1 MTELEIVLYLAGG
14 LILLF
19 VGAEGLIRGSSNLAI
34 KMGITPLVVGLTV
47 VAFGTSTPE
56 LVVSLKAAL
65 IGNSSIS
72 LGNVVGSNIANI
84 ALILGVAALIRPLDV
99 HAKVI
104 MREIPIMIGISVL
117 LLLLLI
123 DGELGFFDGL
133 VFVFGIVIYTVVN
146 VMMAR
151 KEKNSEVDTEFKEGL
166 KSKLGIRIS
175 IILMIGGL
183 GLLIVGANLFVQSA
197 VAIAK
202 IFNVSDAII
211 GLTIVA
217 VGTSLPE
224 LITSIVAAYKKESD
238 IAIGNVVGSNIFNIL
253 GILGITALII
263 PISSVGISY
272 IDLVVM
278 VFTAIILFPLC
289 RSGFSIGL
297 ITSGFLFV
305 EPSIFS
311 PTVFPVH
318 VIKSVFNKPN
328 LFISFITA

>member
-1 MTELEIVLYLAGG
+1 MTGIEIILYLVGG
-14 LILLF
+14 LIMLF
-19 VGAEGLIRGSSNLAI
+19 IGAEGLIRGSSNLAI
-34 KMGITPLVVGLTV
+34 KIGITPLVVGLTV

-65 IGNSSIS
+65 LGNSSIS

-104 MREIPIMIGISVL
+104 MREIPIMIGISIL

-123 DGELGFFDGL
+123 DGELGFIDGL
-133 VFVFGIVIYTVVN
+133 IFVIGLIVYLVVN
-146 VMMAR
+146 VLIAR
-151 KEKNSEVDTEFKEGL
+151 KEKNPEIDSEFSEGL
-166 KSKLGIRIS
+166 KSKLGVPVS
-175 IILMIGGL
+175 IVLMIAGL
-183 GLLIVGANLFVQSA
+183 GLLILGANLFVQSA

-217 VGTSLPE
+217 IGTSLPE
-224 LITSIVAAYKKESD
+224 LITSIVASYKKEAD
-238 IAIGNVVGSNIFNIL
+238 IAIGNVVGSNVFNIL

-272 IDLVVM
+272 VDLGVM
-278 VFTAIILFPLC
+278 LFTAIILFPLS
-289 RSGFSIGL
+289 RTGFSISRFEGALLLAGYGGYIYYL
-297 ITSGFLFV
+297 I
-305 EPSIFS
+305 P
-311 PTVFPVH
+311 
-318 VIKSVFNKPN
+318 
-328 LFISFITA
+328 

>member
-1 MTELEIVLYLAGG
+1 M
-14 LILLF
+14 LF
-19 VGAEGLIRGSSNLAI
+19 IGAEGLIRGSSNLAI
-34 KMGITPLVVGLTV
+34 KIGITPLVVGLTV

-65 IGNSSIS
+65 LGNSSIS

-104 MREIPIMIGISVL
+104 MREIPIMIGISIL

-123 DGELGFFDGL
+123 DGELGFIDGL
-133 VFVFGIVIYTVVN
+133 VFVFGILAYTFAN
-146 VMMAR
+146 VWMAR
-151 KEKNSEVDTEFKEGL
+151 KEKSPEVDIEFKEGL
-166 KSKLGIRIS
+166 KSKLGIPVS
-175 IILMIGGL
+175 VFLMIAGL
-183 GLLIVGANLFVQSA
+183 GFLIFGANLFVQSA

-217 VGTSLPE
+217 IGTSLPE
-224 LITSIVAAYKKESD
+224 LITSIVAAYKKEAD

-272 IDLVVM
+272 VDLGVM
-278 VFTAIILFPLC
+278 LFTAIILFPLS
-289 RSGFSIGL
+289 RTGFSISRFEGALLLAGYGGYIYYL
-297 ITSGFLFV
+297 I
-305 EPSIFS
+305 P
-311 PTVFPVH
+311 
-318 VIKSVFNKPN
+318 
-328 LFISFITA
+328 